1 MLFFFLY
8 QTIESSSKWLK
19 EPFLQD
25 IWLIVYIRTIENI
38 DRYFERK
45 LHDYKDTI
53 LESDKYSADNE
64 IDKPSSDR

>member
-1 MLFFFLY
+1 MLFFLY
-8 QTIESSSKWLK
+8 QTIESSSKCLK

-38 DRYFERK
+38 DRYLERK
-45 LHDYKDTI
+45 LHDYKDII